1 MLDTSIG
8 VFPDLSKMGRNMRY
22 PSALA
27 TVLLVVTGSARATE
41 YLQNGSFETGD
52 LTGWTLTDPSGST
65 FVEPTTFG
73 YGAQRGNYY
82 VYAGPPS
89 SAPGV
94 LSQTFNDVAGE
105 LLKVS
110 GWAIGDTFNL
120 PNNLG
125 DVSYYFDGVL
135 LGSPDLSSGRWTEL
149 IFQVAAT
156 GSDAFSIKFSN
167 ENSFNGL
174 DNFSV
179 ASGVP
184 EPPAW
189 ILLLMGLIGLG
200 PLAATARR
208 AAIAAAFRSSI
219 AKLALGSSSASF
231 ETEPRIVNRLT
242 LEQAFEGFRCAG
254 RRFFD
259 MRHV

>member
-1 MLDTSIG
+1 
-8 VFPDLSKMGRNMRY
+8 MRY

-27 TVLLVVTGSARATE
+27 AVLLAVAASARATE

-65 FVEPTTFG
+65 SVEPTTFG

-94 LSQTFNDVAGE
+94 LSQTFADVAGE
-105 LLKVS
+105 SLKVS
-110 GWAIGDTFNL
+110 GWAVGDTFNL

-135 LGSPDLSSGRWTEL
+135 LGSPDLSSGRWTEST
-149 IFQVAAT
+149 FQVAAT

-167 ENSFNGL
+167 DNSFNGL
-174 DNFSV
+174 DSFSV

-184 EPPAW
+184 EPSTW
-189 ILLLMGLIGLG
+189 IMLLMGLIGLG
-200 PLAATARR
+200 PLAANARGR
-208 AAIAAAFRSSI
+208 ILQRP
-219 AKLALGSSSASF
+219 F
-231 ETEPRIVNRLT
+231 EVRLPSW
-242 LEQAFEGFRCAG
+242 RCAQAPQG
-254 RRFFD
+254 SRTS
-259 MRHV
+259 